1 MALTERLQIIVTAD
15 GKGAAREFQ
24 QIGATAEREL
34 GRTEDRIKKLSSGLV
49 SSGSQIALA
58 GGIATAGVFKLAQ
71 AAGDYEEAASAASV
85 VFGEASESVEQFGRD
100 AIKSA
105 ALSER
110 AAVDA
115 AVTFGQFGK
124 AAGLTGENLATFST
138 DLVQLAGDLASFR
151 NTSTEQ
157 AITAIGAALRG
168 ESEPI
173 RFYGVSL
180 DEVTLKNEALA
191 LGIYDNVGALT
202 QQQKVLAA
210 QASIFRQTTDSQGD
224 VVRTSDSLA
233 NQTRTLSAQFEN
245 LQKKLGEGA
254 VPVFSDLL
262 ELTNGALEGFQEL
275 SPETQNLVGRFG
287 AIAAVGTTVVGG
299 FAVLAGG
306 ALRLV
311 ETFGDLRGRLRD
323 NEGALTR
330 TGRAAAVA
338 GKLMGGAGAALAVF
352 QLGQALNESTQ
363 DALGLETA
371 LNNLANARTPR
382 DVALALQ
389 DAAASSEGAIDKLRD
404 FGAQFGF
411 GLGGDPAI
419 FVEGVRIELDNVADV
434 LQKIKDTNPE
444 LLPGVLEAFRNA
456 DTSVAE
462 GDPFGVLALERFNAL
477 LGDYEANLASA
488 GGTADTAGT
497 TFKDLGPIFGGV
509 ARETEDATDA
519 TEDLANQLDT
529 AAAEA
534 ELFAAILGNAE
545 ARVEGFDRTIAT
557 STALDDYLSA
567 GLKLNES
574 LGTLAETVGQLPAD
588 IDASAIAF
596 TDLSEE
602 GVAALNNLL
611 GLGDAIQSS
620 LQTAL
625 QFGSPADVRQQAD
638 TIRAELQKVFESVGI
653 TGDRFNEYLEILG
666 LTPEQIDTAITV
678 SGEAEALAK
687 LEVFRDSAELLAAP
701 VELQIAVNEAQLT
714 GDLATASNLIDA
726 WFIDKQDGII
736 DNPFLIALGL
746 GPTDEVEA
754 DLEEYRRAEEGRPI
768 RIPVDLGLT
777 PEQIALFE
785 EAARRKNPGGRSN
798 TLGRPQGRAARPPLD
813 LNLPV
818 FRSAAGGPVEFGRTY
833 MVNEAGPEMFR
844 PATDGFIMNAAS
856 TERLIRGV
864 EALVAGGGGD
874 VINIYE
880 TSGPRQTAE
889 ELIRAKSANRFL
901 AGVA

>member
-1 MALTERLQIIVTAD
+1 VALTERLQIIVTAD

-34 GRTEDRIKKLSSGLV
+34 GRTEDRIKKLSSGLI
-49 SSGSQIALA
+49 SSGSQFALA

-100 AIKSA
+100 AITSA
-105 ALSER
+105 GLSRR

-115 AVTFGQFGK
+115 AVTFGTFGK

-138 DLVQLAGDLASFR
+138 DLTQLAGDLASFR
-151 NTSTEQ
+151 NTSTEE
-157 AITAIGAALRG
+157 AITAIGSALRG

-173 RFYGVSL
+173 RRYGVLL
-180 DEVTLKNEALA
+180 DDATLKQEALE
-191 LGIYDNVGALT
+191 LGIYDGVGALT
-202 QQQKVLAA
+202 QQEKVLAA
-210 QASIFRQTTDSQGD
+210 QASIFKQTSDAQGD
-224 VVRTSDSLA
+224 YNRTSESLS
-233 NQTRTLSAQFEN
+233 NQTKTFSAQLEN
-245 LQKKLGEGA
+245 LQVALGEGA
-254 VPVFSDLL
+254 VPVFSELL
-262 ELTNGALEGFQEL
+262 ELTNGAVEGFQNL
-275 SPETQNLVGRFG
+275 SPDTQDLVGKFG
-287 AIAAVGTTVVGG
+287 ALAAVGTTVIGG

-323 NEGALTR
+323 SEGALTR

-338 GKLMGGAGAALAVF
+338 GGLMGGAGAALAVF

-371 LNNLANARTPR
+371 LNNLRNARSAEE
-382 DVALALQ
+382 VALALS
-389 DAAASSEGAIDKLRD
+389 DAAASVEGDLDRLRD
-404 FGAQFGF
+404 FGSSIGF
-411 GLGGDPAI
+411 GDGDPAI

-434 LQKIKDTNPE
+434 LQKIKNTDPE
-444 LLPGVLEAFRNA
+444 LLAGVIEAFRGA
-456 DTSVAE
+456 DISGVN
-462 GDPFGVLALERFNAL
+462 DPLALDRFNSL

-488 GGTADTAGT
+488 GGTADTAGAS
-497 TFKDLGPIFGGV
+497 FKDLGPLFGGV
-509 ARETEDATDA
+509 ASETEDVADA

-534 ELFAAILGNAE
+534 DLFAAILGNAE
-545 ARVEGFDRTIAT
+545 ARLEGFDRTIAN
-557 STALDDYLSA
+557 STALDDYLSS

-574 LGTLAETVGQLPAD
+574 LGTLAATVGQLPAD

-602 GVAALNNLL
+602 GVGALNNLL

-625 QFGSPADVRQQAD
+625 QFGSPADVRRQAD
-638 TIRAELQKVFESVGI
+638 TIREELRKVFESVGI
-653 TGDRFNEYLEILG
+653 TGSRFNEYLEILG
-666 LTPEQIDTAITV
+666 LTPKQIDTAITV

-687 LEVFRDSAELLAAP
+687 IEVFRDNAELLAAP
-701 VELQIAVNEAQLT
+701 VELQVAVAEAQLA
-714 GDLATASNLIDA
+714 GDLTSASNLIDA
-726 WFIDKQDGII
+726 WFTDKQDGLI

-746 GPTDEVEA
+746 GETGDADA
-754 DLEEYRRAEEGRPI
+754 DLEAWRRKQSGQAV
-768 RIPVDLGLT
+768 RIP
-777 PEQIALFE
+777 ISFE
-785 EAARRKNPGGRSN
+785 I
-798 TLGRPQGRAARPPLD
+798 LQGPPAPPLERD
-813 LNLPV
+813 SRGNPTG
-818 FRSAAGGPVEFGRTY
+818 RIAAGPPAPPRRRRAAGGPVEFGRTY

-844 PATDGFIMNAAS
+844 PATDGFVMNAAS

-864 EALVAGGGGD
+864 EALVTGGGGD

-889 ELIRAKSANRFL
+889 ELIRAKSASRFL

>member
-49 SSGSQIALA
+49 SSGSQMALA

-71 AAGDYEEAASAASV
+71 AAGNYEEAASAASV

-100 AIKSA
+100 AITSA
-105 ALSER
+105 GLSRR

-115 AVTFGQFGK
+115 AVTFGTFGK

-138 DLVQLAGDLASFR
+138 DLTQLAGDLASFR
-151 NTSTEQ
+151 NTSTDE

-173 RFYGVSL
+173 RRYGVLL
-180 DEVTLKNEALA
+180 DDATLKQEALE
-191 LGIYDNVGALT
+191 LGIYDGVGALT

-210 QASIFRQTTDSQGD
+210 QAAIFEQTSDAQGD
-224 VVRTSDSLA
+224 YNRTSESLS
-233 NQTRTLSAQFEN
+233 NQTKTFSAQLEN
-245 LQKKLGEGA
+245 LQVALGEGA
-254 VPVFSDLL
+254 VPVFSELL
-262 ELTNGALEGFQEL
+262 ELTNGALEGFQNL
-275 SPETQNLVGRFG
+275 SPETQNLVGQFG

-299 FAVLAGG
+299 FGVLAGG

-323 NEGALTR
+323 SEGALTR
-330 TGRAAAVA
+330 TGRAAAIA
-338 GKLMGGAGAALAVF
+338 GGLMGAAGAAFAVY
-352 QLGQALNESTQ
+352 QLGRALNESTQ

-389 DAAASSEGAIDKLRD
+389 DAAASVEGDLDKLRD
-404 FGAQFGF
+404 FGSSIGF
-411 GLGGDPAI
+411 GDGDPAI

-434 LQKIKDTNPE
+434 LQKIKDTEPE
-444 LLPGVLEAFRNA
+444 SLARVIEAFRGA
-456 DTSVAE
+456 DISGVN
-462 GDPFGVLALERFNAL
+462 DPLALDRFNSL

-488 GGTADTAGT
+488 SGTADTAGT
-497 TFKDLGPIFGGV
+497 SFKDLGPLFGGV
-509 ARETEDATDA
+509 ARETEDAADA

-529 AAAEA
+529 ASAEA
-534 ELFAAILGNAE
+534 DLFAAILGNAE
-545 ARVEGFDRTIAT
+545 ARLEGFDRTIAN

-574 LGTLAETVGQLPAD
+574 LGTLAATVGQLPAD

-602 GVAALNNLL
+602 GVGALNNLL
-611 GLGDAIQSS
+611 SLGEAIQSS

-625 QFGSPADVRQQAD
+625 QFGSSDQVRRQAD
-638 TIRAELQKVFESVGI
+638 TIRAELRKVFESVGI
-653 TGDRFNEYLEILG
+653 TGDQFNEYLEILG
-666 LTPEQIDTAITV
+666 LTPTQIDTAITV

-701 VELQIAVNEAQLT
+701 VELQVAVAEAQLA
-714 GDLATASNLIDA
+714 GDLTSASNLIDA
-726 WFIDKQDGII
+726 WFTDKQDGII

-746 GPTDEVEA
+746 GSTGDVEA

-777 PEQIALFE
+777 PEQIALFD
-785 EAARRKNPGGRSN
+785 EAGRRKNPGNRSN
-798 TLGRPQGRAARPPLD
+798 TVGRPNRPARGTPD

-864 EALVAGGGGD
+864 EALVTGGSGD
-874 VINIYE
+874 TINIYE
-880 TSGPRQTAE
+880 TAGPRQTAE
-889 ELIRAKSANRFL
+889 ELIRSKSANRFL

>member
-71 AAGDYEEAASAASV
+71 AAGNYEEAASAASV

-105 ALSER
+105 GLSRR

-115 AVTFGQFGK
+115 AVTFGTFGK
-124 AAGLTGENLATFST
+124 SAGLTGESLADFST
-138 DLVQLAGDLASFR
+138 DLTQLAGDLASFR
-151 NTSTEQ
+151 NTSTDE

-173 RFYGVSL
+173 RRYGVLL
-180 DEVTLKNEALA
+180 DDATLKQEALA
-191 LGIYDNVGALT
+191 LGIFDGVGALT

-210 QASIFRQTTDSQGD
+210 QASIFKQTSDAQGD
-224 VVRTSDSLA
+224 YNRTSDSLS
-233 NQTRTLSAQFEN
+233 NQTRAFSAQLEN
-245 LQKKLGEGA
+245 LQVTLGEGA
-254 VPVFSDLL
+254 VPVFSELL
-262 ELTNGALEGFQEL
+262 DLTNGAVEGFQNL
-275 SPETQNLVGRFG
+275 SPGTQDLVGKFG
-287 AIAAVGTTVVGG
+287 ALAAVGTTVIGG

-306 ALRLV
+306 VLRLV

-330 TGRAAAVA
+330 TGRAAAIA
-338 GKLMGGAGAALAVF
+338 GGLMGAAGAAFAVY
-352 QLGQALNESTQ
+352 QLGRALNESTQ

-371 LNNLANARTPR
+371 LNNLRNAKGPEE
-382 DVALALQ
+382 VAQALQ
-389 DAAASSEGAIDKLRD
+389 DAAASSEGAIDKLLD
-404 FGAQFGF
+404 FGASLGF
-411 GLGGDPAI
+411 VEGGDPAI

-444 LLPGVLEAFRNA
+444 LLPGVLEALRNA
-456 DTSVAE
+456 DTSQV
-462 GDPFGVLALERFNAL
+462 GDDPFGALALERFNEL
-477 LGDYEANLASA
+477 LGDYEANVASA
-488 GGTADTAGT
+488 ADTAGT
-497 TFKDLGPIFGGV
+497 SFKDLGPLFGGV
-509 ARETEDATDA
+509 ARETEDAVDA

-529 AAAEA
+529 ASAEA
-534 ELFAAILGNAE
+534 DLFAAILGNAE
-545 ARVEGFDRTIAT
+545 ARVEGFDRTIAN
-557 STALDDYLSA
+557 STALDDYLSS

-574 LGTLAETVGQLPAD
+574 LGTLAATVGQLPAD

-602 GVAALNNLL
+602 GVDALNNLL

-625 QFGSPADVRQQAD
+625 QFGSPDQVRQQAD
-638 TIRAELQKVFESVGI
+638 RIRAELRKVFESVGI
-653 TGDRFNEYLEILG
+653 TGERFNEYLEILG
-666 LTPEQIDTAITV
+666 LTPKQIDTAITV

-687 LEVFRDSAELLAAP
+687 IEVFRDSAELLAAP
-701 VELQIAVNEAQLT
+701 VELQVAVAEAQLA
-714 GDLATASNLIDA
+714 GDLTSASNLIDA
-726 WFIDKQDGII
+726 WFTDKQDGLIE
-736 DNPFLIALGL
+736 NPFLIALGL
-746 GPTDEVEA
+746 GETGNADA
-754 DLEEYRRAEEGRPI
+754 DLEAWRRKQSGQAVRIPISFEILQGPPAPPLERDSRGNPTGRIAAGPPAPPRRRRA
-768 RIPVDLGLT
+768 T
-777 PEQIALFE
+777 
-785 EAARRKNPGGRSN
+785 
-798 TLGRPQGRAARPPLD
+798 
-813 LNLPV
+813 
-818 FRSAAGGPVEFGRTY
+818 GGPVEFGRTY

-864 EALVAGGGGD
+864 EALVTGGSGD

-880 TSGPRQTAE
+880 TAGPRQTAE
-889 ELIRAKSANRFL
+889 ELIRSKSANRFL

>member
-34 GRTEDRIKKLSSGLV
+34 GRTEDRIKKLSSGLI
-49 SSGSQIALA
+49 SSGSQFALA

-71 AAGDYEEAASAASV
+71 AAGNYEEAASAASV

-100 AIKSA
+100 AITSA
-105 ALSER
+105 GLSRR

-115 AVTFGQFGK
+115 AVTFGTFGK

-138 DLVQLAGDLASFR
+138 DLTQLAGDLASFR
-151 NTSTEQ
+151 NTSTEE
-157 AITAIGAALRG
+157 AITAIGSALRG

-173 RFYGVSL
+173 RRYGVLL
-180 DEVTLKNEALA
+180 DDATLKQEALE
-191 LGIYDNVGALT
+191 LGIYDGVGALT
-202 QQQKVLAA
+202 QQEKVLAA
-210 QASIFRQTTDSQGD
+210 QASIFKQTTDAQGD
-224 VVRTSDSLA
+224 AVRTSDSLA
-233 NQTRTLSAQFEN
+233 NQTRSLSAQFEN
-245 LQKKLGEGA
+245 LQIALGEGA

-262 ELTNGALEGFQEL
+262 ELTNGALKRFQEL
-275 SPETQNLVGRFG
+275 SPETQNLVGKFG
-287 AIAAVGTTVVGG
+287 ALAAVGTTVIGG

-306 ALRLV
+306 ALRVVDTL
-311 ETFGDLRGRLRD
+311 GDLRTRTRD
-323 NEGALTR
+323 AEGSLTR
-330 TGRAAAVA
+330 FGTVASTTGKIVGGAAAAGGVLLLADALVSLTRDSNLAKQAYDEFTVAVRGDNTDRALSRLDAIGAGFKDLGDILVEPLLRGQDDLVFNAAGQLVADLGNVDRAINDFVKNDKLDEARAA
-338 GKLMGGAGAALAVF
+338 LNL
-352 QLGQALNESTQ
+352 LNEVK
-363 DALGLETA
+363 GLPE
-371 LNNLANARTPR
+371 NERSLANIN
-382 DVALALQ
+382 ALLERYGGFL
-389 DAAASSEGAIDKLRD
+389 DSTAAASGGAT
-404 FGAQFGF
+404 G
-411 GLGGDPAI
+411 
-419 FVEGVRIELDNVADV
+419 
-434 LQKIKDTNPE
+434 
-444 LLPGVLEAFRNA
+444 
-456 DTSVAE
+456 
-462 GDPFGVLALERFNAL
+462 
-477 LGDYEANLASA
+477 
-488 GGTADTAGT
+488 
-497 TFKDLGPIFGGV
+497 TFKDLGPLFGGV
-509 ARETEDATDA
+509 ARETEDAADA
-519 TEDLANQLDT
+519 TDELAGRLDEAT
-529 AAAEA
+529 ANAD
-534 ELFAAILGNAE
+534 LFASILGNAE
-545 ARVEGFDRTIAT
+545 ARLEGFDRTIAN
-557 STALDDYLSA
+557 STALDDYLSS

-574 LGTLAETVGQLPAD
+574 LGTLAATVGQLPAD

-602 GVAALNNLL
+602 GVGALNNLL

-625 QFGSPADVRQQAD
+625 QFGSPDQVRQQAD
-638 TIRAELQKVFESVGI
+638 TIRAELRKVFESVGI
-653 TGDRFNEYLEILG
+653 TGDRFNEYIEILG

-701 VELQIAVNEAQLT
+701 VELQVAVAEAQLS
-714 GDLATASNLIDA
+714 GDLTSAANLIDA

-746 GPTDEVEA
+746 GPTAEVEA

-785 EAARRKNPGGRSN
+785 EAARRKNPGNRSN
-798 TLGRPQGRAARPPLD
+798 TLGRPNQPARGAPD

-818 FRSAAGGPVEFGRTY
+818 FRTAAGGPVEFGRTY

-844 PATDGFIMNAAS
+844 PATDGFVMNAAS

-864 EALVAGGGGD
+864 EALVTGGGGD

-889 ELIRAKSANRFL
+889 ELIRSKSASRFL

>member
-49 SSGSQIALA
+49 SSGSQMALA

-71 AAGDYEEAASAASV
+71 AAGNYEEAASAASV

-100 AIKSA
+100 AITSA
-105 ALSER
+105 GLSRR

-115 AVTFGQFGK
+115 AVTFGTFGK

-138 DLVQLAGDLASFR
+138 DLTQLAGDLASFR
-151 NTSTEQ
+151 NTSTDE

-173 RFYGVSL
+173 RQYGVLL
-180 DEVTLKNEALA
+180 DDATLKQEALE
-191 LGIYDNVGALT
+191 LGIYDGVGALT

-210 QASIFRQTTDSQGD
+210 QAAIFEQTTDAQGD
-224 VVRTSDSLA
+224 YNRTSESLS
-233 NQTRTLSAQFEN
+233 NQTKTFSAQLEN
-245 LQKKLGEGA
+245 LQVALGEGA
-254 VPVFSDLL
+254 VPVFSELL
-262 ELTNGALEGFQEL
+262 ELTNGALEGFQNL
-275 SPETQNLVGRFG
+275 SPETQNLVGQFG
-287 AIAAVGTTVVGG
+287 AIAAIGTTVVGG
-299 FAVLAGG
+299 FGVLAGG

-330 TGRAAAVA
+330 TGRAAAIA
-338 GKLMGGAGAALAVF
+338 GGLMGAAGAAFAVY
-352 QLGQALNESTQ
+352 QLGRALNESTQ

-371 LNNLANARTPR
+371 LNNLRNAKGPEE
-382 DVALALQ
+382 VAQALQ
-389 DAAASSEGAIDKLRD
+389 DAAASSEGAIDKLLD
-404 FGAQFGF
+404 FGASLGF
-411 GLGGDPAI
+411 VEGGDPAI

-456 DTSVAE
+456 DTS
-462 GDPFGVLALERFNAL
+462 GIDDPFGFQALEDFNAL
-477 LGDYEANLASA
+477 LGDYEANVASA
-488 GGTADTAGT
+488 GDTAGT
-497 TFKDLGPIFGGV
+497 SFKDLGPLFGGV
-509 ARETEDATDA
+509 ARETEDVADA
-519 TEDLANQLDT
+519 TEDLANQFDT
-529 AAAEA
+529 AKANAD
-534 ELFAAILGNAE
+534 LFAAILGNAE
-545 ARVEGFDRTIAT
+545 ARLEGFDRTIAN
-557 STALDDYLSA
+557 STALDDYLSS

-574 LGTLAETVGQLPAD
+574 LGTLAATVGQLPAD

-602 GVAALNNLL
+602 GVDALNNLL

-625 QFGSPADVRQQAD
+625 QFGSPDQVRQQAD
-638 TIRAELQKVFESVGI
+638 RIRAELRKVFESVGI
-653 TGDRFNEYLEILG
+653 TGERFNEYLEILG
-666 LTPEQIDTAITV
+666 LTPKQIDTAITV

-687 LEVFRDSAELLAAP
+687 IEVFRDSAELLAAP
-701 VELQIAVNEAQLT
+701 VELQVAVAEAQLA
-714 GDLATASNLIDA
+714 GDLTSASNLIDA
-726 WFIDKQDGII
+726 WFTDKQDGLI

-746 GPTDEVEA
+746 GETGNADA
-754 DLEEYRRAEEGRPI
+754 DLEAWRRKQSGQAV
-768 RIPVDLGLT
+768 RIP
-777 PEQIALFE
+777 ISFE
-785 EAARRKNPGGRSN
+785 I
-798 TLGRPQGRAARPPLD
+798 LQGPPAPPLERD
-813 LNLPV
+813 SRGNPTG
-818 FRSAAGGPVEFGRTY
+818 RIAAGPPAPPRRRRAAGGPVEFGRTY

-864 EALVAGGGGD
+864 EALVTGGSGD
-874 VINIYE
+874 TINIYE

-889 ELIRAKSANRFL
+889 ELIRSKSANRFL